1 MNHPLLYLPSV
12 ENTNTWAR
20 EHLERFGDLGAVYT
34 TSQTAGRGRRGHT
47 WVNAA
52 GQALYYSCVVQQPL
66 VQPETL
72 PLLSCLV
79 TAKVLHGVYGIDCR
93 IKWPNDL
100 LLNGKKIVGILCESV
115 SAPTPGGPRAVL
127 CGIGINLAQPAEYFA
142 AAGLPHATSLALEGL
157 PVDPAADADALA
169 RTLTDFAFDRD
180 LYAFE
185 REGFGAVRPAY
196 RAACVNLGRRVQYD
210 GGCGV
215 AVDVDEQGRLVVQ
228 EEGGGAVRVFTGEV
242 HVTGI
247 YGAL

>member
-100 LLNGKKIVGILCESV
+100 LLNGKKIVGILCEGV
-115 SAPTPGGPRAVL
+115 PDRGAWIL
-127 CGIGINLAQPAEYFA
+127 GIGINLAQPQSYFDG
-142 AAGLPHATSLALEGL
+142 AGLPHGASLLTSGVKVCAER
-157 PVDPAADADALA
+157 DADVLA
-169 RTLTDFAFDRD
+169 AGLTEPGFSAVMPRFA
-180 LYAFE
+180 
-185 REGFGAVRPAY
+185 REGIGPFLADY
-196 RAACVNLGRRVQYD
+196 RTHCVNLGRHVSYD
-210 GGCGV
+210 GGEGT
-215 AVDVDEQGRLVVQ
+215 ALDVDAEGRLVVCDDATGEQ
-228 EEGGGAVRVFTGEV
+228 HIFTGEV
-242 HVTGI
+242 SVRGI
-247 YGAL
+247 YGAV